1 MTLLRLSK
9 LRWPEDLYLLLLSV
23 VMIIFKKRNILKYF
37 FHPRSGIINPSSK
50 RYNSLSEKKKS
61 FFISTVF
68 MRHDVCAARCKIR
81 GHLKNCSVLNR
92 VLFDNN
98 WNITYKIKWK
108 EQLNTITNN
117 VICWLMWSDWSWFFR
132 CSVGCFRLIISFFI
146 WLLLSV
152 SLYPKVITLTVF
164 HCQSSKNGFVEIFN
178 LKNSTDKH
186 QFTLLNNHFKD

>member
-1 MTLLRLSK
+1 
-9 LRWPEDLYLLLLSV
+9 
-23 VMIIFKKRNILKYF
+23 
-37 FHPRSGIINPSSK
+37 
-50 RYNSLSEKKKS
+50 
-61 FFISTVF
+61 
-68 MRHDVCAARCKIR
+68 MRHDVCAARCQIR

-92 VLFDNN
+92 VFFDNN

-117 VICWLMWSDWSWFFR
+117 VICWFMWSDWSRFFR

-178 LKNSTDKH
+178 RKTRLTDISLLYLTTISKINNWSFIYLELTISTSRDYSFCRKS
-186 QFTLLNNHFKD
+186 LCRKS